1 MKLLILIPAF
11 NEEGAVGNVVKEVR
25 DVMPG
30 VPVLVL
36 GDPPGLNSPLVLANV
51 PNGRF
56 PVVATV
62 WEHPRNGS
70 KTIAAVAMAFG
81 RQSPS
86 TNSETCEVTIDGATA
101 MIADPRRWERFPD
114 SAQKLIQKEIWREIK
129 DATMAQTRPQ
139 VPVIIT
145 SQ

>member
-1 MKLLILIPAF
+1 
-11 NEEGAVGNVVKEVR
+11 
-25 DVMPG
+25 MPSDKPFTTKSESFSIG
-30 VPVLVL
+30 EIEITSGRLVL

-129 DATMAQTRPQ
+129 D
-139 VPVIIT
+139 
-145 SQ
+145 